1 MSELGEFLRLR
12 RALIQPSDVGLPEH
26 GRRRR
31 VPGLRREEVAQLAG
45 VSVDYYVRL
54 EQGRGDGVSAEV
66 LDAVA
71 RVLRLDRTERQ
82 HLHDL
87 ARPPRGTTGR
97 SPRQLRPGL
106 RLVLDALDSP
116 AFVLGRCLDVL
127 AWNAAGD
134 AVMGFSDMPPGQVN
148 VARHAF
154 LSEAGRR
161 LYPEFRTGRRRDR
174 GVPAGGRG
182 PPPRRPGTGRA
193 ARRPGRRPAVR
204 RAVGA
209 ARRPGEEPRP
219 QAAAAPAGGG
229 AGPRLRDAHPAR
241 RARVAPGRLHRG
253 AGLAHRGAPR
263 AAGGRRADLTAG
275 GSDAERLRAG
285 LGTLQQ
291 GVHLGLPPAREV
303 VPQVG
308 RGGRAAGGVQHLHDL
323 GAGPADRVR
332 GAVAVREDGGLRA
345 EQADPAGRVPHRAWI
360 QPASAR

>member
-1 MSELGEFLRLR
+1 MSEVGEFLRLR
-12 RALIQPSDVGLPEH
+12 RARIQPSDVGLPEH

-54 EQGRGDGVSAEV
+54 EQGRGEGVSAEV

-87 ARPPRGTTGR
+87 ARPPRGPAGR

-134 AVMGFSDMPPGQVN
+134 AVMGFSGMPPGQVN

-161 LYPEFRTGRRRDR
+161 LYPEFERVAAETAAFLRVD
-174 GVPAGGRG
+174 
-182 PPPRRPGTGRA
+182 A
-193 ARRPGRRPAVR
+193 ARHPDDPELAALLADLAADPLFAELWARHGVREKNHGRKLLLHP
-204 RAVGA
+204 RAGELDLGYETLVP
-209 ARRPGEEPRP
+209 PGEPGLHLVVYTAEPGSP
-219 QAAAAPAGGG
+219 TAQ
-229 AGPRLRDAHPAR
+229 RLALLADG
-241 RARVAPGRLHRG
+241 ARV
-253 AGLAHRGAPR
+253 
-263 AAGGRRADLTAG
+263 
-275 GSDAERLRAG
+275 
-285 LGTLQQ
+285 
-291 GVHLGLPPAREV
+291 
-303 VPQVG
+303 
-308 RGGRAAGGVQHLHDL
+308 
-323 GAGPADRVR
+323 
-332 GAVAVREDGGLRA
+332 
-345 EQADPAGRVPHRAWI
+345 
-360 QPASAR
+360 